1 MRLVNGMDWW
11 VVALRL
17 TGLGWYVALCVV
29 AGIIAGIGL
38 DRVTGLA
45 PLFAI
50 VGVLLGSVAA
60 FWGVYKMVLPVLYGA
75 RRPGMNRR
83 KGDN

>member
-1 MRLVNGMDWW
+1 MSWW

-17 TGLGWYVALCVV
+17 TGLGWYIAFCVV
-29 AGIIAGIGL
+29 AGIASGIAL

-50 VGVLLGSVAA
+50 VGVLLGSFLA
-60 FWGVYKMVLPVLYGA
+60 FYGVYRMIVPIIYGT
-75 RRPGMNRR
+75 RRTDSAKRGREE
-83 KGDN
+83 